1 MAAPNPRPHGEARSG
16 IGEPERPGALTVGSL
31 GLAEFRRLLANGG
44 LSLRTGPY
52 SLRIRSSLPF
62 LASDLY
68 RLYDHHPCELEAPY
82 SDFHVKVDYVTG
94 LRRWVRPQ
102 VQFSLDGLSPFQSLP
117 KRQALALLEWGLNWC
132 IADHGHSFLV
142 IHAASLEKD
151 GRAIILPGPPGS
163 GKSTLC
169 AALAI
174 AGWRLLSDELT
185 MVSLPEGSLAALTR
199 PISLK
204 NESIDLIR
212 ARAPLAEFSD
222 LIEDTQKGTIA
233 LMKAPLESIRDMHKL
248 ARPGWVVFPR
258 FNPKSET
265 RLFEQAKEN
274 VMLELARHSFN
285 YDLLGREAFQL
296 LIDMVDAASCYRLV
310 YSSLDRAVDRIAEL
324 T

>member
-1 MAAPNPRPHGEARSG
+1 MVASNPRAHGETRSG
-16 IGEPERPGALTVGSL
+16 SSKPERPGSLTIGSL
-31 GLAEFRRLLANGG
+31 SFTEFRRLLANGR

-62 LASDLY
+62 LAADLY

-82 SDFHVKVDYVTG
+82 SDYHVDVAHVSG
-94 LRRWVRPQ
+94 LRRWLRPQ
-102 VQFSLDGLSPFQSLP
+102 VRFSLDGLCPFQSLP
-117 KRQALALLEWGLNWC
+117 RRQALPLLEWGLNWC

-142 IHAASLEKD
+142 IHAASLERD

-169 AALAI
+169 AALTV

-185 MVSLPEGSLAALTR
+185 LVSLREGSLAALSR

-204 NESIDLIR
+204 NESIELIK
-212 ARAPLAEFSD
+212 ARASSAVFSD
-222 LIEDTQKGTIA
+222 SIEDTQKGTIA
-233 LMKAPLESIRDMHKL
+233 LMKAPLESVRQMHET
-248 ARPGWVVFPR
+248 ARPGWIVFPR
-258 FNPKSET
+258 FNPGLET

-274 VMLELARHSFN
+274 VMLELARHSYN
-285 YDLLGREAFQL
+285 YDLYGREAFQL
-296 LIDMVDAASCYRLV
+296 LINLVDAASCYRLV
-310 YSSLDRAVDRIAEL
+310 FNSLDTAIDRIAAL